1 METNLKPAF
10 RNNWRSQVARS
21 RGNEWMIS
29 SYNAWQ
35 KASPLGV
42 TTQRKTSSILRVV
55 SKLTPG
61 EKQISNVVNLSLKVM
76 AILFGLLM

>member
-35 KASPLGV
+35 QASPLGV
-42 TTQRKTSSILRVV
+42 TPQRKTSSILRVV

-76 AILFGLLM
+76 ALLFGLLM